1 MKAWAKKW
9 YRSHTRNQCCFKQQT
24 VKISLYFSPDQYGR
38 DPENLMWLQ
47 KCSTYEIGIK
57 RGIIE
62 KWLLRNCTVNTK
74 YTEISVEQHKNIG
87 P

>member
-1 MKAWAKKW
+1 M
-9 YRSHTRNQCCFKQQT
+9 S
-24 VKISLYFSPDQYGR
+24 
-38 DPENLMWLQ
+38 LQ

-57 RGIIE
+57 EGIIE
-62 KWLLRNCTVNTK
+62 KWLLRNSTVNTK